1 MDGSLVERIAL
12 VTGAG
17 GGIGRAVAVE
27 LARQG
32 ASAVAVAD
40 LDEAAAG
47 ETAAMVRAEGA
58 KAEAIGCDL
67 RARDDIEAMVTRC
80 AERFGGLDVLVNNAG
95 VIDTAFTAGQDHGVA
110 SLPEEVWDVVYEVNL
125 KAVWLT
131 TKFAAP
137 HLRRSTRGPA
147 IVNTASVSGLVG
159 FPDCPA
165 YGVTKAG
172 VIHLTKVTA
181 VDLAPVRCNCLCPG
195 VIDTRL
201 TQDHFAAAEDR
212 AATERALLAPQLVDR
227 LGRPEEVAR
236 LACFLASGNAAFI
249 TGAACVI
256 DGGALAWRGVRD

>member
-1 MDGSLVERIAL
+1 MDGSLLDRVAL

-17 GGIGRAVAVE
+17 QGIGRAVAVE

-40 LDEAAAG
+40 LDETAAG

-67 RARDDIEAMVTRC
+67 RVRDGIEAMVGRC
-80 AERFGGLDVLVNNAG
+80 VGRFGGLDVLVNNAG
-95 VIDTAFTAGQDHGVA
+95 VIDTAFTTGQDHGVA
-110 SLPEEVWDVVYEVNL
+110 SLPEEVWDVVHEVNL

-159 FPDCPA
+159 FPNCPA

-181 VDLAPVRCNCLCPG
+181 IDLAPVRCNCLCPG

-212 AATERALLAPQLVDR
+212 EATERALLAPQLVDR

-236 LACFLASGNAAFI
+236 LACFLASENAAFI
-249 TGAACVI
+249 TGAAYVI
-256 DGGALAWRGVRD
+256 DGGALAWRGVKD